1 MWSYE
6 TLVANRDLLSKAI
19 SIARA
24 VENHFHHRFDMQ
36 YSFEMSHYN
45 YKDIKNPRDVEVL
58 YVKVHQ
64 NVSYALY
71 LADILRASRS
81 QLEKER
87 LVKEIVESVKGN
99 MELYG
104 YEW

>member
-36 YSFEMSHYN
+36 YSFEMPNYN

-58 YVKVHQ
+58 YVSVDT

-81 QLEKER
+81 QLEKEL
-87 LVKEIVESVKGN
+87 LVKEIVESVKDN
-99 MELYG
+99 MERYND
-104 YEW
+104 EW

>member
-36 YSFEMSHYN
+36 YSFEMPRRN
-45 YKDIKNPRDVEVL
+45 YKGIKNPRDFEVL

-71 LADILRASRS
+71 LTDILRASRS
-81 QLEKER
+81 QIEKER
-87 LVKEIVESVKGN
+87 LVKEIVDSIEEN

>member
-6 TLVANRDLLSKAI
+6 TMVANRELLSKAI

-24 VENHFHHRFDMQ
+24 VENSFMHKFDVQ
-36 YSFEMSHYN
+36 YSFEMPNYN

-58 YVKVHQ
+58 YAGVCE
-64 NVSYALY
+64 NVSYTLY
-71 LADILRASRS
+71 LDDILRASRYQS
-81 QLEKER
+81 EKE
-87 LVKEIVESVKGN
+87 LLIKEIVESIKEN
-99 MELYG
+99 MELND

>member
-24 VENHFHHRFDMQ
+24 VENSFIRKFDVQ
-36 YSFEMSHYN
+36 YSFNMPHYN

-58 YVKVHQ
+58 YASVET
-64 NVSYALY
+64 NVSYTLY
-71 LADILRASRS
+71 LTDILRASRS
-81 QLEKER
+81 QLEKEL
-87 LVKEIVESVKGN
+87 LVKEIVESIKEN
-99 MELYG
+99 MELYD